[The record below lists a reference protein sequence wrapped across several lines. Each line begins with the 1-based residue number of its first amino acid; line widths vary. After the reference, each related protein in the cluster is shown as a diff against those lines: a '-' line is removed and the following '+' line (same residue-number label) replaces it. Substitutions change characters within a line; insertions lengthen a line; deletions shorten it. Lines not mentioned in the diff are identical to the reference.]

1 MRSEDKADM
10 TLRSSSCSLMMMTM
24 TTTIIMAKMMTL
36 KMMMMIVIMLKV
48 MMVFGGCDVSDD
60 GDNNFYCYGD
70 VDSDCG
76 DGVMMMM
83 E

>member
-1 MRSEDKADM
+1 
-10 TLRSSSCSLMMMTM
+10 
-24 TTTIIMAKMMTL
+24 
-36 KMMMMIVIMLKV
+36 MIVIMLKV

-60 GDNNFYCYGD
+60 GDNNFYGYDD

>member
-1 MRSEDKADM
+1 M
-10 TLRSSSCSLMMMTM
+10 TTMMMT
-24 TTTIIMAKMMTL
+24 KMITVTM
-36 KMMMMIVIMLKV
+36 MMMMIVIVLKV

-60 GDNNFYCYGD
+60 GDNNFYGYDD